1 MSVLPRHRGRCRRT
15 LADRRCSIAPAAA
28 LLVEPRLDMLT
39 EQLMGLAGDEEAQEL
54 LMMVSDSEV
63 SVPADGGV
71 EM

>member
-1 MSVLPRHRGRCRRT
+1 MQYRTRGR
-15 LADRRCSIAPAAA
+15 

-63 SVPADGGV
+63 WVPADGGV

>member
-1 MSVLPRHRGRCRRT
+1 MQYRARGR
-15 LADRRCSIAPAAA
+15 

>member
-1 MSVLPRHRGRCRRT
+1 MPSNFSRPTMQYRTRGR
-15 LADRRCSIAPAAA
+15 

>member
-1 MSVLPRHRGRCRRT
+1 MQYRARGR
-15 LADRRCSIAPAAA
+15 

-63 SVPADGGV
+63 RVPADVGV
-71 EM
+71 EMQMSHVLTIAPCSMRREP